1 MLSNDFSSVFTSL
14 LSFCIGLLLGSHA
27 SVPATPKRAYVMFV
41 HGPGGMMMESP
52 CNVIPLDGFG
62 LEALLVGFHG
72 FGIIWGS
79 KPAGPLASQETVQPQ
94 GFQIRSIAIGH
105 YPLLL
110 SLP

>member
-1 MLSNDFSSVFTSL
+1 MLSTDFSSVFTSL

-62 LEALLVGFHG
+62 LKALLAGFHG

-79 KPAGPLASQETVQPQ
+79 KPTRAQECQVAIEAQ
-94 GFQIRSIAIGH
+94 GFQIGTLAPG
-105 YPLLL
+105 Y
-110 SLP
+110 

>member
-41 HGPGGMMMESP
+41 HGTGGMMIEYP

-62 LEALLVGFHG
+62 LEALMAGIHG
-72 FGIIWGS
+72 FGIICGS
-79 KPAGPLASQETVQPQ
+79 QAATVQACQ
-94 GFQIRSIAIGH
+94 QNLHALVFLIV
-105 YPLLL
+105 
-110 SLP
+110 

>member
-41 HGPGGMMMESP
+41 HGPGRMMMKAP

-62 LEALLVGFHG
+62 LKALLAGFHG
-72 FGIIWGS
+72 FRIIWRS
-79 KPAGPLASQETVQPQ
+79 KATTAHERQVAIEAQ
-94 GFQIRSIAIGH
+94 GFQIGSLALGH
-105 YPLLL
+105 
-110 SLP
+110 

>member
-41 HGPGGMMMESP
+41 HGPGGMMMKAP

-62 LEALLVGFHG
+62 LKALLAGFHG

-79 KPAGPLASQETVQPQ
+79 KAAGAQECQETVQAQ
-94 GFQIRSIAIGH
+94 GFQIGTLAPGH
-105 YPLLL
+105 
-110 SLP
+110 

>member
-41 HGPGGMMMESP
+41 HGPGGMMMEAP

-62 LEALLVGFHG
+62 LKALLAGFHG

-79 KPAGPLASQETVQPQ
+79 KTAAAQERQETVQAQ
-94 GFQIRSIAIGH
+94 GTQAGTS
-105 YPLLL
+105 PLR
-110 SLP
+110 P